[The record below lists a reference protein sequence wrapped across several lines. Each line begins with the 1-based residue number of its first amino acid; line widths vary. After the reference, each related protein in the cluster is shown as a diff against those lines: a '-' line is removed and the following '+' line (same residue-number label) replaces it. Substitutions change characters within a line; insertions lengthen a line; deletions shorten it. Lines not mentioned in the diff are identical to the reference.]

1 MNFRVLT
8 SLIWMRTAYYR
19 NETLRI
25 LERINEFPLYELH
38 IIRPICI
45 VFLILEHLPMDSDKY
60 IRCYTFTT
68 ILTFTAIHLL
78 PIVCMANERLCYI
91 SCITFANFHILITF
105 CVLSFLSDKAFFMAL
120 HRPRSLTV
128 CYKRKR
134 ITYVLNIYT
143 RTYVCTWNS
152 QMDIM

>member
-8 SLIWMRTAYYR
+8 SLIWMWTPYYR
-19 NETLRI
+19 NETLRV
-25 LERINEFPLYELH
+25 LERINEFPLYGHH

-45 VFLILEHLPMDSDKY
+45 VFLILVHIPMDSDKY

-68 ILTFTAIHLL
+68 ILTFTATHLL
-78 PIVCMANERLCYI
+78 FFVCMANERFCYI

-105 CVLSFLSDKAFFMAL
+105 CVLSFLSDKAFFMPL

-128 CYKRKR
+128 CYKR
-134 ITYVLNIYT
+134 NE
-143 RTYVCTWNS
+143 
-152 QMDIM
+152 